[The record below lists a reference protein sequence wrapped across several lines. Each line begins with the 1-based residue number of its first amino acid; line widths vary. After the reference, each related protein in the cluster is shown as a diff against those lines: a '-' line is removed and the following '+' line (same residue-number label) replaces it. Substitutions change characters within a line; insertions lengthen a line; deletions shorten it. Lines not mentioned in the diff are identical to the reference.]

1 VPSSPAVRL
10 PVLAALFACG
20 VVLGLVGVGVVSLES
35 TIGSATLPWGVVLA
49 VLGVACSVRGAAWLV
64 GSRRGGM
71 AVLLGWF
78 VPTFA
83 FSAVNPGGDVVLTD
97 EPRTYVYLLTTFAL
111 GLAGATWPLPEGAAE
126 LGVTHPRPHPDPD
139 DELDVDEAGS
149 PAVPAVPAVPAG
161 APGALDLPVPRDDV
175 VPGSAVE
182 RD

>member
-20 VVLGLVGVGVVSLES
+20 VVLGLVGVGVVALES
-35 TIGSATLPWGVVLA
+35 TIRSVTLPWGVALA

-111 GLAGATWPLPEGAAE
+111 GLAAATWPLPEGAAE
-126 LGVTHPRPHPDPD
+126 LGVTNPRPLPDLE
-139 DELDVDEAGS
+139 DELDGDGEGS
-149 PAVPAVPAVPAG
+149 PAVPAG
-161 APGALDLPVPRDDV
+161 APGPLDLPVPRDDV
-175 VPGSAVE
+175 VPGNVVE

>member
-1 VPSSPAVRL
+1 MPSSPAVRL
-10 PVLAALFACG
+10 PVLAALFVCG
-20 VVLGLVGVGVVSLES
+20 VVLGLVAVGVVALES
-35 TIGSATLPWGVVLA
+35 TIRSVTLPWGLALA
-49 VLGVACSVRGAAWLV
+49 VLGVACSVRGAAWLL
-64 GSRRGGM
+64 GSRRAGM

-111 GLAGATWPLPEGAAE
+111 GLAAATWPLPEGAAE
-126 LGVTHPRPHPDPD
+126 LGVTQPRPLPDPD
-139 DELDVDEAGS
+139 DTFDVDGEG
-149 PAVPAVPAVPAG
+149 PAVVPAR

-175 VPGSAVE
+175 VPGSVVE